1 MDNLVIKLFHSK
13 VNLEWD
19 VIGLH
24 SYIGVCS
31 KIILTHDKK
40 V

>member
-1 MDNLVIKLFHSK
+1 MDYLVVKLFHSK

-24 SYIGVCS
+24 SYIGICS
-31 KIILTHDKK
+31 KFILTRDKK